1 MKLTIELIP
10 RSSWDVNLR
19 SYLTKSQWDK
29 VRRKCYQN
37 AGYRCEIC
45 NGVGTKHPV
54 ECHERWEFENGQV
67 KLLGL
72 IALCPSC
79 HEVKHIGRADA
90 VGRGPQALAH
100 LMKVNELTESEAMG
114 YVRHAFRIWQDRSK
128 RQWELNIDYLEEYM
142 GEKFVKE
149 AKERKGDK

>member
-10 RSSWDVNLR
+10 KSAWNSNLR
-19 SYLTKSQWDK
+19 SYLTDHQWNI
-29 VRRKCYQN
+29 VRRKCYQE
-37 AGYRCEIC
+37 AGYVCEIC
-45 NGVGTKHPV
+45 GGVGKKHPV
-54 ECHERWEFENGQV
+54 ECHERWGFENGQV

-100 LMKVNELTESEAMG
+100 LMKVNEMTESEAMC

-128 RQWELNIDYLEEYM
+128 KQWELNIDYLEHYM

>member
-29 VRRKCYQN
+29 VRRKCYQD

-45 NGVGTKHPV
+45 NGVGKKHPV

-90 VGRGPQALAH
+90 VGRGPQALSH
-100 LMKVNELTESEAMG
+100 LMKVNGLTKSEAMG